1 VSVPYPNTISG
12 LVKKRAELCGE
23 SQILRGKLAAAQN
36 AIESIDRV
44 LETLGYDAPSD
55 GRPPR
60 GTRIIF
66 FDRNELRRF
75 LMDELREA
83 KAPLSSR
90 EIAGKIIVFD
100 GKDPSTRSFWVTW
113 LTASGRVSGSSDG
126 KGSRGEGLIDSG
138 LCVGR
143 WCDNPAIQP
152 PEGAKPI
159 AGSGWTVYQTLRV

>member
-1 VSVPYPNTISG
+1 VSVPYANTISG

-100 GKDPSTRSFWVTW
+100 GKDPLDKKLLGDMVDRVGKG
-113 LTASGRVSGSSDG
+113 LRLLRRQGIARGRPDRLGLMRWSLVRQSSD
-126 KGSRGEGLIDSG
+126 
-138 LCVGR
+138 
-143 WCDNPAIQP
+143 PAP
-152 PEGAKPI
+152 
-159 AGSGWTVYQTLRV
+159 

>member
-1 VSVPYPNTISG
+1 
-12 LVKKRAELCGE
+12 VKKRAELCGE

-90 EIAGKIIVFD
+90 EIAGKIVVLD
-100 GKDPSTRSFWVTW
+100 GKDPLDKRLLNDMVD
-113 LTASGRVSGSSDG
+113 RVG
-126 KGSRGEGLIDSG
+126 KGLRLLRRQGIARGRPDRLGLM
-138 LCVGR
+138 R
-143 WCDNPAIQP
+143 WSLVRQSSNAPN
-152 PEGAKPI
+152 
-159 AGSGWTVYQTLRV
+159 